1 MTKTADPQP
10 QGNPSDPAPPA
21 PTPEISADAAR
32 DLLIRSGYQV
42 LTKEQLEERI
52 RRAERPV
59 AAVRTELETAR
70 AEAAQAQARLRELE
84 NVGKSQSDLAAEQR
98 AEALRRLD
106 EAQKAAL
113 AADARA
119 SQAEKSKLEML
130 LDLRLGSMLSG
141 AVDPDAALLLAK
153 ARVKGLSIAPD
164 GTLIHTDAAG
174 IERKGADAEAVV
186 RAWWGDAKFLHS
198 APAPGPATGGS
209 TPAPPSEKPK
219 IRAVERWDRYAEAER
234 LDAQARAQRGR

>member
-1 MTKTADPQP
+1 MSTKNDPQP
-10 QGNPSDPAPPA
+10 QGA
-21 PTPEISADAAR
+21 PTPDPIPTPELTPEAAR
-32 DLLIRSGYQV
+32 DLLVKAGYNV
-42 LTKEQLEERI
+42 LTKDQLAERI
-52 RRAERPV
+52 ARAERPV

-106 EAQKAAL
+106 EAQKSIEAER
-113 AADARA
+113 ARA
-119 SQAEKSKLEML
+119 TQAERSKLDLL

-141 AVDPDAALLLAK
+141 AVDPEAALILAK
-153 ARVKGLSIAPD
+153 ARVKGLSMAPD
-164 GTLIHTDAAG
+164 GSLIHTDAAG

-186 RAWWGDAKFLHS
+186 KSWWSEAKFLHS

-209 TPAPPSEKPK
+209 NPAPPSEKPK
-219 IRAVERWDRYAEAER
+219 IMAVERLDRYREAER
-234 LDAQARAQRGR
+234 LDALARAQRGR